1 MSFKNRTIF
10 TPLNAFYNCVN
21 NKQNSLNEQLIYRIM
36 KRMLFLSAIIFA
48 AVALVSCKEENKI
61 EIPKSLEQ
69 STWSSVINPDT
80 FEQTRVE
87 FTSAGNA
94 TYTILTRGYGTDDT
108 KLRAEYTYTYN
119 QPDITLT
126 PKSDDAPA
134 LKGMFKNHGDSYIVL
149 YLTSSESDLELNL
162 TQVVD
167 KDQTIWE

>member
-1 MSFKNRTIF
+1 
-10 TPLNAFYNCVN
+10 
-21 NKQNSLNEQLIYRIM
+21 M
-36 KRMLFLSAIIFA
+36 KRMLFLSAIIIA
-48 AVALVSCKEENKI
+48 AVALVSCKEDKI

-87 FTSAGNA
+87 FSSAGNA

-119 QPDITLT
+119 QPNITLT
-126 PKSDDAPA
+126 PKSADASA

-149 YLTSSESDLELNL
+149 YLTSNDGDLELNL